1 MIQVNNLSF
10 SYNGRPLLQDLN
22 FTINK
27 GEILTI
33 LGPNGCGKSTLLKLL
48 RGQLLAQQGTI
59 HWEGKQL
66 SAIPATE
73 KARRIAMV
81 TQFNRVDFPFRVRE
95 LVAMG
100 RFPHR
105 RLLQLDNPE
114 HHPAVQQA
122 LAMTDLLPLA
132 ERTVTNLSGGELQRV
147 ILARALAQ
155 QTPTLFLDEATSHL
169 DINHRLELSE
179 LLLRLNHEEG
189 TTIVQV
195 SHDFDLA
202 GAMSQ
207 RILLLNKQGQI
218 AALGTPAEV
227 LTGKT
232 LSSVFKAELRVERNR
247 LTGTPQVIPFFNTTG
262 GQLEGQTVHLV
273 CGGGSGSELMR
284 RLHLAGARV
293 SCGPLNRGDSDEVVA
308 SALHLETASEEPF
321 APLSINS
328 LKEASVLIERSN
340 LLIIATHWWG
350 HGNLGSLEL
359 AQQALKKGKQVRL
372 LNPRQEDDFVN
383 GKAWAIIEQLLANG
397 AQQCSDEETLLQQII
412 QQSRN

>member
-59 HWEGKQL
+59 LWEGKQL

-81 TQFNRVDFPFRVRE
+81 TQFNRVDFPFRVRQ

-179 LLLRLNHEEG
+179 LLLRLNHKEG

-202 GAMSQ
+202 AIMSQ

-218 AALGTPAEV
+218 AALGTPTEV
-227 LTGKT
+227 LTEAT
-232 LSSVFKAELRVERNR
+232 LSSVFKAELKVENNP
-247 LTGTPQVIPFFNTTG
+247 LTGTPQITPFFKGTG
-262 GQLEGQTVHLV
+262 KQLDDIRIHLF
-273 CGGGSGSELMR
+273 CGGGSGTMLMR
-284 RLHLAGARV
+284 RLHLAGAKV
-293 SCGPLNRGDSDEVVA
+293 SCGPLNRGDSDAIVA
-308 SALHLETASEEPF
+308 KTLKLTTTLEKPF
-321 APLSINS
+321 APLSPES
-328 LKEASVLIERSN
+328 LKQTEPLINHSN
-340 LLIIATHWWG
+340 LLIITTHWWG
-350 HGNLGSLEL
+350 HGNIGCLNL
-359 AQQALKKGKQVRL
+359 AQHALKNGKQVFL
-372 LNPRQEDDFVN
+372 LNPHKEDDFVD
-383 GKAWAIIEQLLANG
+383 GKAWAYIEELIAHG
-397 AQQCSDEETLLQQII
+397 AQIYPHEELIFRRLKQYK
-412 QQSRN
+412 